1 MAEPVCEGVEADYGA
16 AQVDKVDGQNSRT
29 RHEALEV
36 SGSDKVLK
44 SEPQFEN
51 AEGLSQEPLGGQ
63 GQAEFG
69 VSGEC
74 APLGELFM
82 QGGDD
87 ADPQQPSCSYMM
99 SDSKTE
105 SQHEHLSQKPE
116 IIEVESAEEGDD
128 VTLWDN
134 SKKSTIHHAL
144 QKYPTSRIEHLN
156 NFSMP
161 SSSLSRLTSDFPVM
175 ASTSSVIPDVDSWQH
190 AKGIGLYQPRI
201 GQARHERAQNEK
213 LFTCKYCGKA
223 FNRPKKVEIHQR
235 IHTGEKPFRCNTCGK
250 LFAEAGNLK
259 KHQKVHTGERPYSC
273 TQCGKAFAWIR
284 NLKTHQ
290 QKYHPDMLTAE
301 ELLSLG
307 PINN

>member
-1 MAEPVCEGVEADYGA
+1 MCEGVDGDYGA
-16 AQVDKVDGQNSRT
+16 SQVDKVDDQNPRT

-44 SEPQFEN
+44 SEPQYEN
-51 AEGLSQEPLGGQ
+51 AEVLSQEPLGGQ

-74 APLGELFM
+74 AALGELFM
-82 QGGDD
+82 PGGDD
-87 ADPQQPSCSYMM
+87 ADPQQPPCYYMM
-99 SDSKTE
+99 SDGKTE
-105 SQHEHLSQKPE
+105 SQPERLARKPE

-128 VTLWDN
+128 VTVWN
-134 SKKSTIHHAL
+134 SNKKSTIHQTF
-144 QKYPTSRIEHLN
+144 QKYPTTRIEYLN
-156 NFSMP
+156 NFIMP
-161 SSSLSRLTSDFPVM
+161 SSSLSRLTADFPVV
-175 ASTSSVIPDVDSWQH
+175 ASTSSVIPDVNSWQH
-190 AKGIGLYQPRI
+190 GNSISLYQPRT
-201 GQARHERAQNEK
+201 GQSRDERPHNEK

-250 LFAEAGNLK
+250 HFTEAGNLK

-273 TQCGKAFAWIR
+273 SQCGKAFAWIR

-290 QKYHPDMLTAE
+290 QKYHPDMLTTE

>member
-1 MAEPVCEGVEADYGA
+1 MCEGVEADYG

-51 AEGLSQEPLGGQ
+51 AEGLSQEPLGLQ

-69 VSGEC
+69 VSGAC

-87 ADPQQPSCSYMM
+87 ADPRQPSCSYMM
-99 SDSKTE
+99 SDNKTE
-105 SQHEHLSQKPE
+105 SRLDHPPQKTE

-128 VTLWDN
+128 VTVWDSN
-134 SKKSTIHHAL
+134 KKSTIHQTL
-144 QKYPTSRIEHLN
+144 QKFQSTRIEHLN

-161 SSSLSRLTSDFPVM
+161 SSHATLSQLTSDFPVV
-175 ASTSSVIPDVDSWQH
+175 ASTSSGIPDVDSWQH
-190 AKGIGLYQPRI
+190 AKGISLYQPRI
-201 GQARHERAQNEK
+201 GQVRHERAHNEK

>member
-1 MAEPVCEGVEADYGA
+1 MEADYGA

-29 RHEALEV
+29 QHEALEV

-51 AEGLSQEPLGGQ
+51 TAVLSQEPVGGQ

-74 APLGELFM
+74 TPLGELFM

-105 SQHEHLSQKPE
+105 SQPGHLPQKPE
-116 IIEVESAEEGDD
+116 IIEVESAEEGEDIT
-128 VTLWDN
+128 VWDGN
-134 SKKSTIHHAL
+134 KKSTIHQTL
-144 QKYPTSRIEHLN
+144 QKYPSARIEYLN

-161 SSSLSRLTSDFPVM
+161 SSSLSRSTSDFPVL
-175 ASTSSVIPDVDSWQH
+175 ASTSSLIPDVDSWQH
-190 AKGIGLYQPRI
+190 AKSVSLYQPRI
-201 GQARHERAQNEK
+201 GQARDERAHNEK
-213 LFTCKYCGKA
+213 LFPCKYCGKA

-250 LFAEAGNLK
+250 LFSEAGNLK

>member
-1 MAEPVCEGVEADYGA
+1 MCEAVEADYGA
-16 AQVDKVDGQNSRT
+16 AKVDGQNSRT
-29 RHEALEV
+29 QHEALEV

-87 ADPQQPSCSYMM
+87 ADPEQPSCSYMM
-99 SDSKTE
+99 SDNKIE
-105 SQHEHLSQKPE
+105 SQPEQKQKPE

-128 VTLWDN
+128 VTVWDSN
-134 SKKSTIHHAL
+134 KKSITHQTL
-144 QKYPTSRIEHLN
+144 QKYPATTIEHIN
-156 NFSMP
+156 NFNMP
-161 SSSLSRLTSDFPVM
+161 SSGLSRLTSDFPVV
-175 ASTSSVIPDVDSWQH
+175 ASTSSVIPEVDSWQH
-190 AKGIGLYQPRI
+190 AKGISLYQPRI
-201 GQARHERAQNEK
+201 GHARHERAHNEK

-235 IHTGEKPFRCNTCGK
+235 IHTGEKPFRCMTCGK